1 MFEVQSAI
9 RPDSPLSGAA
19 AEIRLGS
26 NGAGKFRG
34 GADGVDQNEESVRS
48 SIPRSDMTT
57 RNGDDCFARTR
68 LHTS

>member
-19 AEIRLGS
+19 AVIRLGS
-26 NGAGKFRG
+26 NGDGKFRE